1 MPVEFSPKAPIE
13 NSPLHC
19 GSVATVGLRR
29 DDSGETFEI
38 EVDDGPKGASRDE
51 RAGRRCLGWP
61 TVAAWRGFGDG
72 GLPRVTGLRQQVG
85 VLTQSVAGALDLH
98 DDGVVQQPVEQGGGD
113 DRIAELPGC
122 RHDPCRGRPPRS
134 PRRHPGN
141 ERRELPTAR
150 CRQSPEAAHRQR
162 QQARHQGKAH
172 RSACHM
178 TRCTTQPLS
187 LSAACAIVP

>member
-13 NSPLHC
+13 NSPLYC
-19 GSVATVGLRR
+19 GSVATEGLRR

-61 TVAAWRGFGDG
+61 TAAAWRGFGDG

-113 DRIAELPGC
+113 DRIAEAVEM
-122 RHDPCRGRPPRS
+122 
-134 PRRHPGN
+134 PRRLTG
-141 ERRELPTAR
+141 ESLK
-150 CRQSPEAAHRQR
+150 S
-162 QQARHQGKAH
+162 GWL
-172 RSACHM
+172 
-178 TRCTTQPLS
+178 TRIIPSMATPI
-187 LSAACAIVP
+187 LSATDALDGDRR